1 MGKVLA
7 LKGLSKRFGSVQA
20 NEAIDLDLNKGEVLA
35 LLGENGSG
43 KTTLMNMLFGHYLPD
58 TGSIEVADTQGTLQ
72 PLALGHPQIS
82 LTKGIGM
89 VHQHFT
95 LAENLNALDNITL
108 GTEPLISFRRNTRT
122 ARIKLEK
129 IMQDTGLFAPLD
141 IAVGKLSVGERQRI
155 EILKALYRDVRI
167 LVLDEPTA
175 VLTPQEADDLFD
187 NINTMAKSGLS
198 VIFISH
204 KLREVLSFSQRIVV
218 LRQGKKVGELVTNET
233 NESEIAHLMV
243 GGGVK
248 SAERETCT
256 PGEAV
261 LQLNKVSI
269 SGRSERDS
277 LFDQSLEARAHEILG
292 IAGVSGNGQTALASL
307 IAGLE
312 IPENGSILID
322 GSVIEKPTP
331 KKMIGAG
338 VGRIPEDRHHEGI
351 IGKMNLADN
360 LIIEKLDDQ
369 EIQNFGILKQS
380 TIKSNAAHLCET
392 YDVRGPGV
400 DAEAR
405 LFSGGNIQKMILAR
419 VFEQNP
425 KLILANQPTRGL
437 DMGASAEVR
446 RRLLDARKKGA
457 AILLISEDLDEV
469 LALSDR
475 ILVMHDGNLIPAE
488 TRDRAQIGLLMAG
501 TAA

>member
-269 SGRSERDS
+269 RGRSKRDS

-292 IAGVSGNGQTALASL
+292 IAGVSGNGQAALASL

-380 TIKSNAAHLCET
+380 IIKSNAAHLCET

>member
-7 LKGLSKRFGSVQA
+7 LKGLSKRFGSVLA
-20 NEAIDLDLNKGEVLA
+20 NDEIDLDLKKGEVLA

-58 TGSIEVADTQGTLQ
+58 AGSIDVANSDGSLK
-72 PLALGHPQIS
+72 PLILGQPQIS
-82 LTKGIGM
+82 LTNGIGM

-108 GTEPLISFRRNTRT
+108 GTERLFSFRRDTHS
-122 ARIKLEK
+122 AGHKLIK
-129 IMQDTGLFAPLD
+129 IMKDTGLQAPLD
-141 IAVGKLSVGERQRI
+141 IPIGKLSVGERQRI

-175 VLTPQEADDLFD
+175 VLTPQEADALFE
-187 NINTMAKSGLS
+187 NINAMASNGLS

-218 LRQGKKVGELVTNET
+218 LRQGKKVGELVTSQT
-233 NESEIAHLMV
+233 NESEIAQLMV
-243 GGGVK
+243 GGGVT
-248 SAERETCT
+248 ATERDACD
-256 PGEAV
+256 PGEAI
-261 LQLNKVSI
+261 LTLKDVSV
-269 SGRSERDS
+269 SGTSKRDS
-277 LFDQSLEARAHEILG
+277 LSDLTLHAHAHEILG
-292 IAGVSGNGQTALASL
+292 IAGVSGNGQTVLANL
-307 IAGLE
+307 IAGLHS
-312 IPENGSILID
+312 PESGSMSVD
-322 GSVIEKPTP
+322 GSEIEKPTP
-331 KKMIGAG
+331 RKMIRSG

-351 IGKMNLADN
+351 IGTMNLADN
-360 LIIEKLDDQ
+360 LIIEQLDDPKVQ
-369 EIQNFGILKQS
+369 RYGILKRS
-380 TIKSNAAHLCET
+380 DINADAVERCKA

-400 DAEAR
+400 QAEAR

-446 RRLLDARKKGA
+446 RRLLEARKDGA
-457 AILLISEDLDEV
+457 AIVLISEDLDEI

-475 ILVMHDGNLIPAE
+475 ILVMHDGKLSPAQ
-488 TRDRAQIGLLMAG
+488 TRDRAHIGLLMAG

>member
-141 IAVGKLSVGERQRI
+141 IAVGKVSVGERQRI

-248 SAERETCT
+248 SAERETCA

-269 SGRSERDS
+269 RGRSKRDS

-292 IAGVSGNGQTALASL
+292 IAGVSGNGQAALASL

>member
-58 TGSIEVADTQGTLQ
+58 TGSIKVADTQGTLQ

-269 SGRSERDS
+269 RGRSKRDS

-292 IAGVSGNGQTALASL
+292 IAGVSGNGQAALASL

>member
-248 SAERETCT
+248 NAERETCT

-269 SGRSERDS
+269 SGRSKRDS
-277 LFDQSLEARAHEILG
+277 LLDQSLEARAHEILG
-292 IAGVSGNGQTALASL
+292 IAGVSGNGQAALASL